1 MMPLRQCG
9 RTTLGLLDDLESEA
23 QKRKSDDE
31 NAAALKAARETAYR
45 KVLEPAMGALHA
57 YLTELVAKIK
67 VLQPK
72 IAIRHALPGYG
83 DIVAYVEHEYEL
95 AIARQPSANEI
106 TLSFFAAIASSE
118 CPTLQVDGATR
129 VRALAALFQRYR
141 LGAPLAPQKDA
152 SGEVSGATFKA
163 KGRIALTA
171 SLVAD
176 AASGQLRMTFTNF
189 DDLASAVKTV
199 APEQVGEALYDE
211 IGRYLMREPTE
222 LMREVLPEDYRSQL
236 RARVHEQEV
245 KRRWESLIVSR
256 QQEELAMLKREYG
269 FGARF
274 NRIGDA
280 MGKLRGLVS
289 RKP

>member
-1 MMPLRQCG
+1 M
-9 RTTLGLLDDLESEA
+9 GLLDDLESEA

-83 DIVAYVEHEYEL
+83 DVVAYVEHEYEL

-189 DDLASAVKTV
+189 DDLASAVKAV

-256 QQEELAMLKREYG
+256 QQEEIAMLKREYG